1 VIARRGWEA
10 IAAALAALLFG
21 LYSLNP
27 VLELVA
33 VALSA
38 FVLTDMMV
46 FEWRFR
52 HFGPDRFRSS
62 RSEGPRRIPAE
73 GDLVTSVELAYPD
86 GPGFTAEVYDVVPE
100 AFDIIEGETSVLT
113 WIAPGSTVRLRYTAR
128 PRVRGAYLQG
138 PTVVVARD
146 AFGFCY
152 RAAAVRTERPLMV
165 VPPNVAG
172 RLGALGLA
180 LFTRFQSGLSIRRR
194 GYGTEFRA
202 LRPYQPS
209 DDIRHVAWKRST
221 ITNLFVKEFDQES
234 RQEFLLCLDL
244 TTAMDAGRWGRNAL
258 DVSVEAAALL
268 THLIG
273 RQGED
278 RIGLLTFADGV
289 FQYVPPG
296 RSPAHLRR
304 IIDNL
309 ALTAHRP
316 GTCPLPELLAE
327 ATRRLRHRTHVF
339 VFSAIDPPLTG
350 LGPAYANLR
359 AHGHRP
365 YVFIPDR
372 SGFYPDPV
380 TDGSGRPMA
389 WAREV
394 ERERFHGVLSS
405 VRSEGI
411 PVFPFDRRG
420 AGDRVLFAYTQIRTW
435 GTVR

>member
-1 VIARRGWEA
+1 MIARRGWEA
-10 IAAALAALLFG
+10 IAAAIASLVIG
-21 LYSLNP
+21 LYALNP

-33 VALSA
+33 VAMAA
-38 FVLTDMMV
+38 FVITEMLV

-52 HFGPDRFRSS
+52 DLGPDWFVSTRSQ
-62 RSEGPRRIPAE
+62 GPRRLPTE
-73 GDLVTSVELAYPD
+73 GDLATSIEIQYPR
-86 GPGFTAEVYDVVPE
+86 GPGFQAEIYDVVPE
-100 AFDIIEGETSVLT
+100 AFDVVKGATATRT
-113 WIAPGSTVRLRYTAR
+113 WVAPGASVRLSYTTR
-128 PRVRGAYLQG
+128 PRVRGAFQHG

-152 RAAAVRTERPLMV
+152 RATTVRTERPLMV
-165 VPPNVAG
+165 VPPNIAG
-172 RLGALGLA
+172 RLGSLGLA

-221 ITNLFVKEFDQES
+221 LTNLVVKEFDQES
-234 RQEFLLCLDL
+234 RQEFLLALDL

-268 THLIG
+268 THLIA

-278 RIGLLTFADGV
+278 RIGLLTYADGV

-309 ALTAHRP
+309 ALAAHRP
-316 GTCPLPELLAE
+316 GECALPAMLSEI
-327 ATRRLRHRTHVF
+327 TRRLRQRTHVF
-339 VFSAIDPPLTG
+339 VFTAAQPSLEG
-350 LGPAYANLR
+350 LGVAYANLR

-365 YVFIPDR
+365 YIFLPDR
-372 SGFYPDPV
+372 SGFYPAPT
-380 TDGSGRPMA
+380 TDGSGRPME
-389 WAREV
+389 WAKDE
-394 ERERFHGVLSS
+394 ERRRFHGVLAS
-405 VRSEGI
+405 VRAEGI

-420 AGDRVLFAYTQIRTW
+420 AGDKVLFAYTQIRSW

>member
-1 VIARRGWEA
+1 MITRRGWEA
-10 IAAALAALLFG
+10 IAAALAAMVIG
-21 LYSLNP
+21 LYALNP
-27 VLELVA
+27 VLEIVA

-38 FVLTDMMV
+38 FVLTDMLV

-52 HFGPDRFRSS
+52 DFDADLFDSERSA
-62 RSEGPRRIPAE
+62 GPRRMPTE
-73 GDLVTSVELAYPD
+73 GDLATSVDLTYVN
-86 GPGFTAEVYDVVPE
+86 GPGFAAEVYDVLPE
-100 AFDIIEGETSVLT
+100 AFDVVKGETAVRT
-113 WIAPGSTVRLRYTAR
+113 WIDPGDTVRINYTAR
-128 PRVRGAYLQG
+128 PRVRGAYQQG

-152 RAAAVRTERPLMV
+152 RATSVPTERPLMV
-165 VPPNVAG
+165 VPPNIAG
-172 RLGALGLA
+172 RLGSLGLA

-194 GYGTEFRA
+194 GYGTEFRG

-221 ITNLFVKEFDQES
+221 ITNLVVKEFDQES
-234 RQEFLLCLDL
+234 RQEFLLVLDL

-268 THLIG
+268 THLIS

-278 RIGLLTFADGV
+278 RIGLLTYADGV

-316 GTCPLPELLAE
+316 GSCPLPDLLTE
-327 ATRRLRHRTHVF
+327 AARRLRHRTHLF
-339 VFSAIDPPLTG
+339 VFSAVDPPLVG
-350 LGPAYANLR
+350 LGRSYASLR

-365 YVFIPDR
+365 YLFVPDR
-372 SGFYPDPV
+372 AGFYPAPE
-380 TDGSGRPMA
+380 TDGSGLPMV
-389 WAREV
+389 WAVDE
-394 ERERFHGVLSS
+394 ERRRFHGVLAS
-405 VRSEGI
+405 VRAEGI

-420 AGDRVLFAYTQIRTW
+420 AGDRVLFAYTQIRSW
-435 GTVR
+435 GTTR

>member
-1 VIARRGWEA
+1 LIARRGWEA
-10 IAAALAALLFG
+10 IGAALAALLLG

-38 FVLTDMMV
+38 FVLTEMLA
-46 FEWRFR
+46 FELRFR
-52 HFGPDRFRSS
+52 RFTADRFVAS
-62 RSEGPRRIPAE
+62 RSEGPRRIPTD
-73 GDLVTSVELAYPD
+73 GDLVTSIELTYPT
-86 GPGFTAEVYDVVPE
+86 GPGFTAEIYDVVPE
-100 AFDIIEGETSVLT
+100 AFDIVEGETSTLT
-113 WIAPGSTVRLRYTAR
+113 WIGPGSTVRLRYATR
-128 PRVRGAYLQG
+128 PLVRGAYQQG

-152 RAAAVRTERPLMV
+152 RAVSIRTERPLMV

-194 GYGTEFRA
+194 GYGTEFRG

-221 ITNLFVKEFDQES
+221 LTNLVVKEFDQES

-327 ATRRLRHRTHVF
+327 ASRRLRFRTHVF
-339 VFSAIDPPLTG
+339 VFTAVEPPLDG
-350 LGPAYANLR
+350 LGKAYANLR

-372 SGFYPDPV
+372 SGFYPDPS
-380 TDGSGRPMA
+380 TDGSGRPMQ

-394 ERERFHGVLSS
+394 ERKRFHGVLAT

-420 AGDRVLFAYTQIRTW
+420 AGDRVLFAYTQIRAW

>member
-1 VIARRGWEA
+1 MIARRGWEG
-10 IAAALAALLFG
+10 IAAALGALLIG
-21 LYSLNP
+21 LYALNP

-33 VALSA
+33 VAMSA
-38 FVLTDMMV
+38 FVLTEMLV

-52 HFGPDRFRSS
+52 DFGPERFRSA
-62 RSEGPRRIPAE
+62 RSAGPRRLPTD
-73 GDLVTSVELAYPD
+73 GDLATSVELIYPK
-86 GPGFTAEVYDVVPE
+86 GPGFQAEIYDVVPE
-100 AFDIIEGETSVLT
+100 AFDVVKGATGVRT
-113 WIAPGSTVRLRYTAR
+113 WIAPGSTVRLSYTTR
-128 PRVRGAYLQG
+128 PRVRGAYQQG

-152 RAAAVRTERPLMV
+152 RATTIRTERPLMV
-165 VPPNVAG
+165 VPPNIAG
-172 RLGALGLA
+172 RLGSLGLA

-221 ITNLFVKEFDQES
+221 MTNMVVREFDQES
-234 RQEFLLCLDL
+234 RQEFLLALDL

-273 RQGED
+273 RGGED

-309 ALTAHRP
+309 ALAAHRP
-316 GTCPLPELLAE
+316 GSCPLPALLAE
-327 ATRRLRHRTHVF
+327 VTRRLRYRTHVF
-339 VFSAIDPPLTG
+339 VFTASEPSLDG
-350 LGPAYANLR
+350 LGRAYASLR

-365 YVFIPDR
+365 YIFLPDR
-372 SGFYPDPV
+372 SAFYPDPT

-389 WAREV
+389 WARDE
-394 ERERFHGVLSS
+394 ERRRFHGVLAT

-420 AGDRVLFAYTQIRTW
+420 AGDRVLFAYTQIRAW
-435 GTVR
+435 GSAR